1 MKKKAKPLA
10 LHRETVAALEDR
22 RLRDAAGQSAANGI
36 CSRPCPISLSC
47 PGKIC

>member
-1 MKKKAKPLA
+1 MKKQPKPLV
-10 LHRETVAALEDR
+10 LNRETVALLEER
-22 RLRDAAGQSAANGI
+22 CLRDAAGLSAAGI